1 MFKGISLT
9 VATTSEC
16 SSSDISL
23 FRAANIGLRGFVVF
37 NFWGRNDHLD
47 DGFSIKVYNLDI
59 TPKIIYGHDDITV

>member
-23 FRAANIGLRGFVVF
+23 SRAANIGFSGFVVF
-37 NFWGRNDHLD
+37 DFWGRYDHLD
-47 DGFSIKVYNLDI
+47 DDFSIEVYHLDI
-59 TPKIIYGHDDITV
+59 TPKIIY